1 MSVIYF
7 MKIRVNDIDVNY
19 ELLGRVGNPV
29 VLFSHSLAANFNMW
43 DSQIDSLIK
52 DFQILRYDIRGHG
65 KTDSSEGSYTLKQ
78 LANDLFG
85 LLDKLKINSCHFVG
99 LSLGG
104 MIGQTAA
111 LMNPNR
117 FNSLSLC
124 DTSSKTPTSALEMW
138 EKRITKVKT
147 KGMKAIANDTL
158 DRWFSAEFQN
168 SHISTVADIRDM
180 IESTSIDGYSGC
192 SAAIMELNLLDQI
205 SEIQLPTLLI
215 VGEHD
220 PGTPVAGHKLIKN
233 KIANARLFI
242 VKDALHLSNIEGAQ
256 AFNDQLVQF
265 LSEIGE

>member
-1 MSVIYF
+1 MT
-7 MKIRVNDIDVNY
+7 IRVNDIDVNY

-29 VLFSHSLAANFNMW
+29 VVFSHSLAANLSMW
-43 DSQIDSLIK
+43 DSQIDSLINNY
-52 DFQILRYDIRGHG
+52 QILRYDIRGHG
-65 KTDSSEGSYTLKQ
+65 KTDSSEGSYTLKL

-85 LLDKLKINSCHFVG
+85 LLNKLKINSCHFVG

-111 LMNPNR
+111 LMDPNR

-138 EKRITKVKT
+138 EKRISKARTE
-147 KGMKAIANDTL
+147 GMKAISNDTL

-168 SHISTVADIRDM
+168 SHISTVADVRDM
-180 IESTSIDGYSGC
+180 IESTSIAGYSGC

-220 PGTPVAGHKLIKN
+220 PGTPVTGHELIKN
-233 KIANARLFI
+233 KIANARLFV
-242 VKDALHLSNIEGAQ
+242 VKNALHLSNIEGAQ
-256 AFNDQLVQF
+256 TFNDQLVKF
-265 LSEIGE
+265 LSEIDE